1 MKTARVKL
9 KQTPPAPA
17 RGKSAGRNAQ
27 VVVEESHGGIGG
39 RGRSSPPDKPQ
50 INWTAA
56 RVARL
61 GKESDTS
68 LARSLGVRMVVV
80 RRKRLE
86 LGVPKYRKVDWTP
99 ELIAKLG
106 QDEDYRNARL
116 LGVCINTVRS
126 ARRTL
131 GIPGYRRVTKP
142 VYLKEDWTPEMIAKL
157 GQDTDAGVARD
168 LGVGWKAV
176 FAARHVLGI
185 PTGADSKWTVE
196 ALAMLGNRS
205 DGCVAKE
212 LGVTRQAVHGK
223 RTRLGIPPAFPH

>member
-1 MKTARVKL
+1 MKTTGSNL

-61 GKESDTS
+61 GKEGDTS

-86 LGVPKYRKVDWTP
+86 LGVPKYQKVEWTP

-106 QDEDYRNARL
+106 QDCDNRIARL
-116 LGVCINTVRS
+116 LGVSTRTVAGLRQAEAAQGVIETVETTQS
-126 ARRTL
+126 L
-131 GIPGYRRVTKP
+131 HGH
-142 VYLKEDWTPEMIAKL
+142 YLALVDEVVE
-157 GQDTDAGVARD
+157 R
-168 LGVGWKAV
+168 
-176 FAARHVLGI
+176 AARQRGTEEAADGFPADPEFRVACRWCLGCHGASIHIASRPARIFSPSSTRDGWVL
-185 PTGADSKWTVE
+185 
-196 ALAMLGNRS
+196 
-205 DGCVAKE
+205 
-212 LGVTRQAVHGK
+212 AVDC
-223 RTRLGIPPAFPH
+223 RLVPKSAG

>member
-1 MKTARVKL
+1 MKTTGSNL

-61 GKESDTS
+61 GKEGDTS

-86 LGVPKYRKVDWTP
+86 LGVPKYQKVEWTP

-106 QDEDYRNARL
+106 QDIDVRVARE
-116 LGVCINTVRS
+116 LGVSKRE
-126 ARRTL
+126 
-131 GIPGYRRVTKP
+131 
-142 VYLKEDWTPEMIAKL
+142 VY
-157 GQDTDAGVARD
+157 
-168 LGVGWKAV
+168 
-176 FAARHVLGI
+176 AARHAFGI
-185 PTGADSKWTVE
+185 PPAADVRWTAEVLARLGKW
-196 ALAMLGNRS
+196 S
-205 DGCVAKE
+205 DASVAEE
-212 LGVTRQAVHGK
+212 LGLTRQAVHVK
-223 RTRLGIPPAFPH
+223 RTKLGIPPAFPH